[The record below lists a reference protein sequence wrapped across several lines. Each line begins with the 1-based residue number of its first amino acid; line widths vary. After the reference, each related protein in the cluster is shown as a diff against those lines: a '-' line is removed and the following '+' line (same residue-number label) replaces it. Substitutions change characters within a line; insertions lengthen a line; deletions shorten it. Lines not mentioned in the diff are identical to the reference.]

1 MDNPKQL
8 LLDAFKWRHACKHFD
23 ANRKVKD
30 EDIEFILEIA
40 RLSPSSFGLEPWNFL
55 IFKDFGV
62 LKKIKP
68 YAWGLENSLNGASHI
83 IVILSRKKPD
93 LLPHSEYTEYMME
106 KVHQLPLD
114 LLSKRCNHLSQFFV
128 RDIKAHSEKEIFG
141 WAAKQ
146 TYIPLA
152 NMITAAALLKID
164 TCPVEGFNYQKVE
177 DFLCDE
183 GLLDKNLFGITAML
197 SLGYR
202 STEPKRKKTRQ
213 SIERVMHYAEQPKV
227 D

>member
-1 MDNPKQL
+1 MENPKQL
-8 LLDAFKWRHACKHFD
+8 LMDAFKWRHACKHFD
-23 ANRKVKD
+23 ANRKVRDK
-30 EDIEFILEIA
+30 DIEFILEIA
-40 RLSPSSFGLEPWNFL
+40 RLSPSSFGLEPWKFL
-55 IFKDFGV
+55 IFKDFSV
-62 LKKIKP
+62 LRKIKP

-93 LLPHSEYTEYMME
+93 LLPNSEYSEYMME

-114 LLSKRCNHLSQFFV
+114 LLNKRRNHLSQFFQH
-128 RDIKAHSEKEIFG
+128 DIKAHSEKDVFG

-164 TCPVEGFNYQKVE
+164 TCPIEGFNYEKVE
-177 DFLCDE
+177 EILYNE
-183 GLLDKNLFGITAML
+183 ELLDKNLFGITAML

-202 STEPKRKKTRQ
+202 SAEPTRNKTRQ
-213 SIERVMHYAEQPKV
+213 PFERVTHYAETPKV